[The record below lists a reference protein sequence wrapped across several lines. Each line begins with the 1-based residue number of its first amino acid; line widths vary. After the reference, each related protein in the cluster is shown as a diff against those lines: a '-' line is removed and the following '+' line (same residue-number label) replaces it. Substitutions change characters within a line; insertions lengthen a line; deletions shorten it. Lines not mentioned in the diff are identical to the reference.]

1 MKRVIAVICA
11 AVVLGFGPAIFPEIS
26 SSPAVSFVGAANAQ
40 QAEDVDISTIIEM
53 VQGSEDAP
61 VTVIEY
67 ASYTCP
73 HCAAFHAGPYKQ
85 LKSDYID
92 TGKVKLIYREVYFDR
107 FGLWASMIARCAGPD
122 RFFGVTDLMYSGQ
135 QTWARAGEPAQIV
148 AELRKIGRLA
158 GVSDDQLDV
167 CLQDASKAQTLVAW
181 YQVNAEADDITSTP
195 SFVIDGTKYANMSY
209 EDMSARI
216 ESALGN

>member
-53 VQGSEDAP
+53 VQGSEGAP

-216 ESALGN
+216 ETALGN

>member
-40 QAEDVDISTIIEM
+40 QAEDVDISTVIEM

-216 ESALGN
+216 ETALGN